1 MPSATPSLTPTVD
14 PTIEPTYD
22 PTTVPSL
29 VPSADPTADPTSDPT
44 TTDPIVPLTNSPQG
58 LREVLMENEGAPQ
71 LQLFTNYIL
80 YGILSAV
87 FLAGI
92 VTTAFTIRFSG
103 LEDLINVDDQRLNGS
118 LRYTVQIVDVFTDIA
133 FALQCRAFWLYLRDE
148 NVDANPEVFG
158 WLYRLSLICV
168 VAPYAMNLLSAIN
181 IARKIAGSDS
191 LSEHSKQFFLGQNKV
206 FFAILVLLSGGAFP
220 SLQLTNS
227 NIFGLPVFSAGLS
240 RIQFASFRSHHF
252 LSTVLFENAPQM
264 ALQYVFIFEL
274 GLDTGTAVVSF
285 MATICNIL
293 FAVIPAAAFWKCHR
307 NQREFPFAISLSW
320 TKNARVLPVVNGRDL
335 DPFAQC
341 GRRQKLAKLLGQI
354 LTKDDQP
361 LNFEILSS
369 AKQGSSCSLCGV
381 LVSDQEDAA
390 RTECDGFDL
399 VLNNERGVAL
409 SLSLAF
415 RLRDVFER
423 YFAFDVAVSESPRTS
438 PQQRRHL
445 TLAALRYFKVPE
457 DVVSLVREHM
467 DQALARKEAADV
479 VVGEGGAGANGR
491 TTGQHIVERRSV
503 DEVELA
509 VVITKRPK
517 KVDWRE
523 NARPLMSQ
531 LIEQGLTVSMMDNL
545 HTELLEEAETARCQK
560 MVDEL
565 DDEMPSLSHSDLYD
579 D

>member
-1 MPSATPSLTPTVD
+1 
-14 PTIEPTYD
+14 
-22 PTTVPSL
+22 
-29 VPSADPTADPTSDPT
+29 
-44 TTDPIVPLTNSPQG
+44 
-58 LREVLMENEGAPQ
+58 MENEGAQQ

-80 YGILSAV
+80 YGIPSAV
-87 FLAGI
+87 FLTGI
-92 VTTAFTIRFSG
+92 VATAFTIRFSG
-103 LEDLINVDDQRLNGS
+103 LEDLINVDDQRPNGS
-118 LRYTVQIVDVFTDIA
+118 LRFTVQIVDVFTDIA
-133 FALQCRAFWLYLRDE
+133 FALQCRAFWLYLRDGIHF
-148 NVDANPEVFG
+148 NVDADPEVFG
-158 WLYRLSLICV
+158 CLYRLSLICV
-168 VAPYAMNLLSAIN
+168 VAPYAMNLISAIN

-191 LSEHSKQFFLGQNKV
+191 LSEHSKQFFLGRNKV

-227 NIFGLPVFSAGLS
+227 NMFGLPVFSAGLS

-264 ALQYVFIFEL
+264 ALQYVFIFKL

-369 AKQGSSCSLCGV
+369 AKQGSSCFLCGV

-399 VLNNERGVAL
+399 VLNNEQGVAL

-467 DQALARKEAADV
+467 DQALAMKEAADV

-565 DDEMPSLSHSDLYD
+565 DDEMPSLSHSHLYD